1 MTATGLGA
9 TADIPNPYTPQVLG
23 SNVLHSPSG
32 SKSPAPR
39 EENAVLLGPI
49 VFPLL
54 KVRVG
59 LVEKKQKVRAKRDG
73 GCLSPIIRTDW
84 LQKIRDVSKRGV

>member
-9 TADIPNPYTPQVLG
+9 TAEIPNPYTPQVLG

-39 EENAVLLGPI
+39 LALFGPMI
-49 VFPLL
+49 FPLL
-54 KVRVG
+54 KLRV
-59 LVEKKQKVRAKRDG
+59 VEKKQKFGASRDS
-73 GCLSPIIRTDW
+73 GCLTPLIATDR
-84 LQKIRDVSKRGV
+84 LQKIRDVSNRGA